1 MHLAPNRHVRA
12 QEKGDLAEL
21 MVACDL
27 RQRGCKLAIPYGED
41 CDYDL
46 VIERDGRLEQVQVK
60 HTESDG
66 AVMSVKGCS
75 HSLTNGR
82 VRETKRYTTA
92 TIDWLAVYDRTT
104 DRCYY
109 IPARELGDGRR
120 ELRLRVTHAK
130 NNQRAKIRFATDYLD
145 LRDGPPG
152 SGNARMEPAGF
163 EPATFRMQTGRSPS

>member
-1 MHLAPNRHVRA
+1 MDNTRQWTRK
-12 QEKGDLAEL
+12 QRGDLAEL

-27 RQRGCKLAIPYGED
+27 LRRGCKLAIPYGEEF
-41 CDYDL
+41 DYDL
-46 VIERDGRLEQVQVK
+46 VIERHGRLERVQVK

-66 AVMSVKGCS
+66 AVISVQCCS

-82 VRETKRYTTA
+82 IRRTKRYTAA

-120 ELRLRVTHAK
+120 ELLLRVAPAK
-130 NNQRAKIRFATDYLD
+130 NNQQARIRFAADYLE
-145 LRDGPPG
+145 LQDGG
-152 SGNARMEPAGF
+152 
-163 EPATFRMQTGRSPS
+163 PATAD